1 MSEKKKTPVDI
12 LWDFFSS
19 IKLAVV
25 LFALIA
31 STSIVG
37 TILEQGA
44 SPEKNI
50 IVLERIVGKGMAPHL
65 YRFFETLGFLDMY
78 HSWWFVSFLVL
89 FAANLIICSLD
100 RLPRILK
107 LVREPARPLRPG
119 QLRSLSLKREIS
131 LKGLPGDNHDFI
143 MNTLKSSGFRVQNSP
158 LENGGFQLYGQKGG
172 WTRLGVYITHLSILV
187 ILAGAVI
194 GIFFGFKGFLNLPEG
209 YTSEVAYA
217 RNGKPHELGFAVRC
231 DDFEVE
237 FYGMSEMPKDY
248 KSWLTVIDNGR
259 EVVKKMIEVNEPL
272 RYKGYTF
279 YQSSYGMMP
288 NAQGYFIFTVTGPGG
303 KTETITKRLGESFT
317 IPGTEIKG
325 TIKDF
330 SPALATDQ
338 SGKTY
343 TYSDMMNNP
352 AAYIVFTEGGKEKYS
367 GWVLKRFP
375 TTWNLPDGN
384 RIEFIDYWGAQ
395 YTGLQVRKD
404 PGVWIVYL
412 GSIIMGFG
420 LYITFFT
427 SHKKIWVF
435 AEENGKN
442 TLLTIAGS
450 TNKNRAAYERKIDKI
465 AGRLSGEKTT

>member
-1 MSEKKKTPVDI
+1 MSEKKKSPIDL

-44 SPEKNI
+44 SAEKNV
-50 IVLERIVGKGMAPHL
+50 IVLKRLVGDSLAPQL
-65 YRFFETLGFLDMY
+65 YRILESLGFMDMY
-78 HSWWFVSFLVL
+78 HSWWFVTFLVM
-89 FAANLIICSLD
+89 FAANLIICSID

-107 LVREPARPLRPG
+107 LVREPARPIKPG
-119 QLRSLSLKREIS
+119 QLRSLGLKKEIT
-131 LKGLPGDNHDFI
+131 LKGTPDKHHDHI
-143 MNTLKSSGFRVQNSP
+143 MNSLRAFGFKVQNSP
-158 LENGGFQLYGQKGG
+158 LESGGYQFYGQKGS
-172 WTRLGVYITHLSILV
+172 WTRLGVYITHLSILI

-209 YTSEVAYA
+209 YTSEVAYS
-217 RNGKPHELGFAVRC
+217 RSGKPHSLGFSVRC

-248 KSWLTVIDNGR
+248 KSWLTVIDNGK

-288 NAQGYFIFTVTGPGG
+288 NAQGYLIFKVTGPGG
-303 KTETITKRLGESFT
+303 KSETITKRVGESFI
-317 IPGTEIKG
+317 IPGTAITG

-352 AAYIVFTEGGKEKYS
+352 AAYISFTENGKEKYS

-375 TTWNLPDGN
+375 RTWNLPDGN
-384 RIEFIDYWGAQ
+384 IIQFIDYWGAQ

-412 GSIIMGFG
+412 GCIIMGLG
-420 LYITFFT
+420 LYIAFFMN
-427 SHKKIWVF
+427 HRKIWVF

-442 TLLTIAGS
+442 TLITVAG
-450 TNKNRAAYERKIDKI
+450 
-465 AGRLSGEKTT
+465 